1 MKNAL
6 KTDKTTMAQ
15 PTVKLERF
23 KMDQSNQD
31 RYCIT
36 FDAEERYP
44 ITQTFFDELTYLLS
58 NDSADFNSYVFRI
71 RKLRTQL
78 MTM

>member
-15 PTVKLERF
+15 PAVKLEKF
-23 KMDQSNQD
+23 KMDESNQD

-36 FDAEERYP
+36 FDEKERYP
-44 ITQTFFDELTYLLS
+44 ITQTFFDELNNLLS
-58 NDSADFNSYVFRI
+58 NDSADFHSYVFRI